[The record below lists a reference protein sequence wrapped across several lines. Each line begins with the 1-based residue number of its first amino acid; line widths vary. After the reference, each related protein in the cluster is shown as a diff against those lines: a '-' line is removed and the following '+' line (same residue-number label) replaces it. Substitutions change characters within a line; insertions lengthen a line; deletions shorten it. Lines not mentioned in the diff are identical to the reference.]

1 MGKTL
6 NVDSKNRLWKAIEK
20 SKLLSKRIFTVL
32 LSVSISVYILG
43 VCIFA
48 PYYNWQYSQKNGFV
62 SWLFFGE
69 AISCLH
75 AIGWP
80 YFVLN
85 QIGDDTRTSMVVA
98 QKQEFSTLPELQGE
112 IVPPQEAE
120 RIAVQRAWE
129 GFLQGAKEKGL
140 TEVEARAIWVQK
152 YEPIVKQ
159 QIKELLK
166 KVEVVR

>member
-1 MGKTL
+1 M

-20 SKLLSKRIFTVL
+20 IRLLSKKIFAVFL
-32 LSVSISVYILG
+32 SISMSTYILG

-48 PYYNWQYSQKNGFV
+48 PYYNWQYSQKNGFI

-69 AISCLH
+69 VISCLH
-75 AIGWP
+75 AVGWP

-85 QIGDDTRTSMVVA
+85 RAEYDTRTSMVVA
-98 QKQEFSTLPELQGE
+98 QKQEFSSLPESQGE